1 MTNEEAVAELRRAGT
16 AGKYVGLYAV
26 AKKMTPPSR
35 TTTELF
41 DFDFP
46 SVAPVEELTEAMAT
60 VDRRFDGMKAV
71 RTAGWATPRDHPD
84 ISPAHEALQMMEL
97 FVEIGRTDDAKSR
110 PEDFRRYLSEAERA
124 SRSLEEVLRGPHPD
138 VARAEQEFV
147 ALKQSCNACHADFRN

>member
-1 MTNEEAVAELRRAGT
+1 MRVVAHDPHLLVVHAMWHDHLDATLPPARGYRNGKST
-16 AGKYVGLYAV
+16 ALGQNNTMVYGVC
-26 AKKMTPPSR
+26 
-35 TTTELF
+35 
-41 DFDFP
+41 
-46 SVAPVEELTEAMAT
+46 SVYIRYMDA
-60 VDRRFDGMKAV
+60 
-71 RTAGWATPRDHPD
+71 PRDHPD

-110 PEDFRRYLSEAERA
+110 PEDFRRYLSQAERA